1 MKKDADNSPI
11 RIIFASYKKN
21 SFMNQ
26 HLAVSLI
33 VCYLTL
39 SFVYS
44 IVEKTIQWKNCKTY
58 YKEHFKRSFLKNH
71 VPAAILLV
79 ILLELVCVGLNTIG
93 LYSLLQNGKT
103 EVVLWGMIAVSFTL
117 LLLMTGQRIAQ
128 DYSGAMNITV
138 YFMLTVIG
146 IFMLELI

>member
-1 MKKDADNSPI
+1 
-11 RIIFASYKKN
+11 
-21 SFMNQ
+21 MNQ

-44 IVEKTIQWKNCKTY
+44 IVEKTIQWENCKDY
-58 YKEHFKRSFLKNH
+58 YKEHFKKSFLKNH
-71 VPAAILLV
+71 IPAAILLV
-79 ILLELVCVGLNTIG
+79 ILLELISVGLNTIG
-93 LYSLLQNGKT
+93 LYSLLQNGRT
-103 EVVLWGMIAVSFTL
+103 DIVLWGMLAVSLTL

-138 YFMLTVIG
+138 YFILTVLG
-146 IFMLELI
+146 VFFLESY

>member
-11 RIIFASYKKN
+11 RIIFASYQKN

-26 HLAVSLI
+26 HL
-33 VCYLTL
+33 
-39 SFVYS
+39 
-44 IVEKTIQWKNCKTY
+44 
-58 YKEHFKRSFLKNH
+58 
-71 VPAAILLV
+71 
-79 ILLELVCVGLNTIG
+79 
-93 LYSLLQNGKT
+93 
-103 EVVLWGMIAVSFTL
+103 AVSFTL

>member
-1 MKKDADNSPI
+1 
-11 RIIFASYKKN
+11 
-21 SFMNQ
+21 MNQ

-44 IVEKTIQWKNCKTY
+44 IVEKTIQWENCKTY
-58 YKEHFKRSFLKNH
+58 YKEHFKKSFLKNH
-71 VPAAILLV
+71 IVAAILLV
-79 ILLELVCVGLNTIG
+79 ILLELICVGLNTFG
-93 LYSLLQNGKT
+93 LYRLLQNGRT
-103 EVVLWGMIAVSFTL
+103 DIVLWGMLAVSLTL

-138 YFMLTVIG
+138 YFILTVMG
-146 IFMLELI
+146 IFMLELV